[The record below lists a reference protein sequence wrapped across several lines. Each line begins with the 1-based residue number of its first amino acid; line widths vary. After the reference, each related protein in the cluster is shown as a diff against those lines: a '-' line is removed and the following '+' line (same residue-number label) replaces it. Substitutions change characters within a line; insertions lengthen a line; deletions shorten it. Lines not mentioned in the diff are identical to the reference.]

1 MSPINFESDAVTEV
15 KQEDLKSISALLQE
29 QLKLEELIESLEDT
43 LKMQKENFIQMLV
56 LAKKRIR
63 YFLL

>member
-43 LKMQKENFIQMLV
+43 LKMQKENLRKLSGETIES
-56 LAKKRIR
+56 KSS
-63 YFLL
+63 